1 MTKTIRDNYVGVP
14 APPVLQDD
22 PWFGP
27 AIKSEKQMAY
37 EAMLK
42 EVQYEVEEYRQYWTN
57 EPEDIHEVMYGI
69 ATKNHNT
76 TLHIDPIGGSENV
89 HR

>member
-1 MTKTIRDNYVGVP
+1 MTKTTQDNYVGVP
-14 APPVLQDD
+14 APAVLQDD

-27 AIKSEKQMAY
+27 AVKSEKQMAY
-37 EAMLK
+37 EAMI
-42 EVQYEVEEYRQYWTN
+42 EEAQHEVEEYRQYWTN
-57 EPEDIHEVMYGI
+57 EPEDIHQMMYEL

-76 TLHIDPIGGSENV
+76 TLQLNPIGGSENV